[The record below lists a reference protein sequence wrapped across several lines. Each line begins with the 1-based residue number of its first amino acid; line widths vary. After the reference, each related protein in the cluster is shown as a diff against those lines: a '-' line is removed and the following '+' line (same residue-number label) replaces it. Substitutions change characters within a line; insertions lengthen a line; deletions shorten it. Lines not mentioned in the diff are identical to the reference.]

1 MEAKGKDSFGREECK
16 KDIMKI
22 VLSMR
27 RSGISNYLAKEI
39 IANLLLQLVWEFLE
53 ETALL
58 DHICDDEFLIEEAQ
72 IEMHMCV
79 DERCGY

>member
-1 MEAKGKDSFGREECK
+1 MEAKGEDSFGREECK
-16 KDIMKI
+16 KDIMNI

-27 RSGISNYLAKEI
+27 RSGISNFLAKKI

-58 DHICDDEFLIEEAQ
+58 DRICDDEFLLEEAQ
-72 IEMHMCV
+72 IET
-79 DERCGY
+79 

>member
-1 MEAKGKDSFGREECK
+1 MEAKGEDSFGREECK
-16 KDIMKI
+16 KDIMNI

-53 ETALL
+53 ETALSDL
-58 DHICDDEFLIEEAQ
+58 ICDDEFLLEEAQ
-72 IEMHMCV
+72 IETQMCA

>member
-1 MEAKGKDSFGREECK
+1 MQERYHEHCAIHEAKWDFKFSGKK
-16 KDIMKI
+16 
-22 VLSMR
+22 
-27 RSGISNYLAKEI
+27 I

-58 DHICDDEFLIEEAQ
+58 DCICDDAFLLEGAQ
-72 IEMHMCV
+72 IETQMCA